1 MCGPERPPGTRSIS
15 TAIRATR
22 YSARSGS
29 TAISGSGARCT
40 PESRPSL
47 RSAKPHRRTRRE
59 LAADPTDSGPRS
71 GLRLP
76 RRTSRSL
83 RRIRFTPSRRSSTI
97 ARGRRHAAHRHPRRP
112 VSGQPGVGAVLRR
125 SHADMVVMRPS
136 ALPRSEDVPPGY
148 GLVSRDGNGPGSGAS
163 RRFSRRVRTSRI
175 RRAARGEAV
184 AAPGARSSRAPRL
197 RLGRDRAPRGRPA
210 RLRPRRRQPRE
221 SEGGGGEERLD
232 RLRYV
237 PARAQVRR

>member
-29 TAISGSGARCT
+29 TAISGSGARCI
-40 PESRPSL
+40 PESRPFL
-47 RSAKPHRRTRRE
+47 RNAKPHRRTRRE
-59 LAADPTDSGPRS
+59 LAARTTTDAGPRS

-112 VSGQPGVGAVLRR
+112 VSGQPGVGAVVRR

-136 ALPRSEDVPPGY
+136 ALPRTEDVPPGY
-148 GLVSRDGNGPGSGAS
+148 GSISRDGNGPGSGAS
-163 RRFSRRVRTSRI
+163 RRFSRRVPTSRI
-175 RRAARGEAV
+175 RRASRGTV
-184 AAPGARSSRAPRL
+184 SPGRRTSTRAAASRPL
-197 RLGRDRAPRGRPA
+197 TSG
-210 RLRPRRRQPRE
+210 PRR
-221 SEGGGGEERLD
+221 
-232 RLRYV
+232 
-237 PARAQVRR
+237 